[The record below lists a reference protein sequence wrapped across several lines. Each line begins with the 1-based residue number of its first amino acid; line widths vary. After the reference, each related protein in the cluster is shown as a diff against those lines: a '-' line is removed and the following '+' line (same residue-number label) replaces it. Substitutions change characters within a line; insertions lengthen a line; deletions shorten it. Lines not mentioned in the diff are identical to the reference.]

1 MLEKAEKPPLPCW
14 FQKAPNP
21 PHVKI
26 FIANP
31 QGHRMLKQNEE
42 NRILAN
48 MLPVVANSL
57 REASVSAKPP
67 LLKTKR
73 SNFLH
78 FFYVVIINLA
88 FLTPSPLAVLTVDTC
103 VLLILCIIY
112 D

>member
-1 MLEKAEKPPLPCW
+1 LLEKAEKPPLSCW

-26 FIANP
+26 FIASQ

-48 MLPVVANSL
+48 MLPVVRSNSL
-57 REASVSAKPP
+57 RE
-67 LLKTKR
+67 TI
-73 SNFLH
+73 FCT
-78 FFYVVIINLA
+78 FFYIVIINLT
-88 FLTPSPLAVLTVDTC
+88 FLTPSPFAVLTVDTC
-103 VLLILCIIY
+103 VLLIFCIIY